1 MATTA
6 LLLLSS
12 LIRER
17 KKMWPQFWL
26 FTFLLQ
32 KELGISKVSTS
43 SLFGKK
49 LFSFSLCD
57 TRLASSLVLEYD
69 LQENTSSRS
78 PPDSKSSVHLATAAG
93 GNNWHVLF
101 GHTAHLTHDWN
112 PQLVRKIAKSNVLR
126 HIKAS
131 SLSVTTFKVNPLFL
145 LCWWTTAKCSSTC
158 LSSNALAVLL

>member
-1 MATTA
+1 MNISYDWIPKSG
-6 LLLLSS
+6 LLKWLQPLCFFYLPSLEKERKCGPSSDSS
-12 LIRER
+12 LSCCKR
-17 KKMWPQFWL
+17 
-26 FTFLLQ
+26 
-32 KELGISKVSTS
+32 
-43 SLFGKK
+43 
-49 LFSFSLCD
+49 
-57 TRLASSLVLEYD
+57 SLVSAKSQHLPCLEKNYFHFLYVTQDWPHLILEYD

-93 GNNWHVLF
+93 GNNWQVLF

-145 LCWWTTAKCSSTC
+145 LCW
-158 LSSNALAVLL
+158 